1 MKRNTTKRKQKQQG
15 ANMSKK
21 LDTVS
26 MDSVGFEA
34 LVPMEEGGGREE
46 RREGGRE
53 GRGILFEE
61 FF

>member
-1 MKRNTTKRKQKQQG
+1 
-15 ANMSKK
+15 MSKK

-53 GRGILFEE
+53 GRGTLFEA
-61 FF
+61 FLRDC